1 MPAPRTEPYG
11 GMLRVFQIGAGRPDV
26 RADVR
31 GDSYSGRFRDSD
43 AFRGADRFSDGQARS
58 GAGPG

>member
-1 MPAPRTEPYG
+1 MPAPRAEPYG

-31 GDSYSGRFRDSD
+31 ADVRGNSYSGRFRDSD
-43 AFRGADRFSDGQARS
+43 AFRGADRFSDK
-58 GAGPG
+58 

>member
-31 GDSYSGRFRDSD
+31 GDSYSGRYRDSD
-43 AFRGADRFSDGQARS
+43 AFCRADRFSDG
-58 GAGPG
+58 